1 MRMERA
7 MNQTAEQIAFR
18 AKLWNEFIAH
28 YQAVLV
34 TAPEEFS
41 AYCEKFR
48 ERWVAGK

>member
-1 MRMERA
+1 

-34 TAPEEFS
+34 TTPEKFS

-48 ERWVAGK
+48 ERWLAGK